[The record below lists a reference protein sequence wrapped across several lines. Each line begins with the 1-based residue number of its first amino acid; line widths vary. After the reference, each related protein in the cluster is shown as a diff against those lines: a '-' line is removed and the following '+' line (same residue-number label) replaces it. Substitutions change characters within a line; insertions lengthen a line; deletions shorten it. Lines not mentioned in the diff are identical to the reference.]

1 MRNKTEMFGFKVTL
15 GDVSP
20 SVPPVVST
28 VDSVCRSP
36 PGCPSSSSASSQVPT
51 HPSLCCSCSARMRLP
66 GGRNM
71 SCLWTVCVC
80 FSSNV
85 LPVTQFLPCLIVFIG
100 SGVFNQLPS
109 FSLVLY
115 IKCCMFLVSFVWCY
129 VYVGVLRVSPACLLL
144 PLSLDI
150 KHCDSHFP
158 HLRIPC
164 IYTLAQLIIILLRL
178 LNSSL
183 RLHSQHLSIRC
194 EILICENKA
203 KHFLHVS
210 F

>member
-1 MRNKTEMFGFKVTL
+1 MSLHPIHGLCLPVTSR
-15 GDVSP
+15 VSVLLL
-20 SVPPVVST
+20 SLL
-28 VDSVCRSP
+28 
-36 PGCPSSSSASSQVPT
+36 PSS
-51 HPSLCCSCSARMRLP
+51 HPSLPMLFLQRENAPS
-66 GGRNM
+66 GRGNM

-80 FSSNV
+80 FSSN
-85 LPVTQFLPCLIVFIG
+85 VTQFLPCLIVFIG
-100 SGVFNQLPS
+100 SGVFHQLPS

-129 VYVGVLRVSPACLLL
+129 IYIGVLRVSPACLLL

-150 KHCDSHFP
+150 KNCNSHFP

-164 IYTLAQLIIILLRL
+164 IYTLAQLIIKLLRL

-210 F
+210 FYHVTVRSCSCDN